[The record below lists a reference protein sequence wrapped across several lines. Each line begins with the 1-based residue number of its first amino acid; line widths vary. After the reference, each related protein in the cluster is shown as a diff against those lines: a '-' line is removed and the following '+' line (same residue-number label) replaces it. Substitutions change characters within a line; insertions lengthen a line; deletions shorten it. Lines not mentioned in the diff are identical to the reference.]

1 MLRKEGHICIQ
12 AITSAKKAV
21 VSYHFFYKYPP
32 LYYSGTEGQ
41 HMNEKRQFEMK
52 IGKTTYVVE
61 VKNAEKS
68 RSSADDLI
76 RKIISDEIDG
86 RKNFAR
92 SS

>member
-1 MLRKEGHICIQ
+1 
-12 AITSAKKAV
+12 
-21 VSYHFFYKYPP
+21 
-32 LYYSGTEGQ
+32 
-41 HMNEKRQFEMK
+41 MNEKRQFEMK

-61 VKNAEKS
+61 VKNAEKA
-68 RSSADDLI
+68 RSLADDLI

>member
-1 MLRKEGHICIQ
+1 MN
-12 AITSAKKAV
+12 KK
-21 VSYHFFYKYPP
+21 
-32 LYYSGTEGQ
+32 GE
-41 HMNEKRQFEMK
+41 FELK
-52 IGKTTYVVE
+52 ISKTTYVVE

-68 RSSADDLI
+68 RVSADDLI

>member
-1 MLRKEGHICIQ
+1 
-12 AITSAKKAV
+12 
-21 VSYHFFYKYPP
+21 
-32 LYYSGTEGQ
+32 
-41 HMNEKRQFEMK
+41 MNEKRQFELK
-52 IGKTTYVVE
+52 ISKTIYVVE

-68 RSSADDLI
+68 RASADALI

>member
-1 MLRKEGHICIQ
+1 
-12 AITSAKKAV
+12 
-21 VSYHFFYKYPP
+21 
-32 LYYSGTEGQ
+32 
-41 HMNEKRQFEMK
+41 MNEKRQFEMK